1 MHYLPRA
8 RAVKLAVEGGRS
20 VRSPRSGQRGD
31 IDIEKEYPMIQL
43 DGKLERQY
51 LIDAMNAQD
60 SWRMWRIM
68 AEFVE
73 GFEALGEIP
82 PAVSIF
88 GSARTKPGDKY
99 YQLAERLA
107 GLLAER
113 GYAVVTGGGPGIME
127 AGNKGAAAKSGVS
140 VGLNIELPL
149 EQKANEYASTLIDF
163 RYFFTRK
170 VMFVKY
176 AVAFVILP
184 GGYGTLD
191 EMFESITLIQTHR
204 IKPFPLILV
213 GSEYWKG
220 LTDWLREVVAR
231 DGNIGHNDLDLFTII
246 DDPEEVARE
255 IDRRCPTCD
264 DFPAGGDDR
273 ESSDRPG
280 RRP

>member
-1 MHYLPRA
+1 MIQID
-8 RAVKLAVEGGRS
+8 GRS
-20 VRSPRSGQRGD
+20 
-31 IDIEKEYPMIQL
+31 
-43 DGKLERQY
+43 ERQY

-88 GSARTKPGDKY
+88 GSARTRPGDKY
-99 YQLAERLA
+99 YQLAEALA

-127 AGNKGAAAKSGVS
+127 AGNKGAAAKKGVS

-149 EQKANEYASTLIDF
+149 EQKANDFASTLINF

-220 LTDWLREVVAR
+220 LTDWLRLVVAHEEK
-231 DGNIGHNDLDLFTII
+231 ISHQDLDLFTII
-246 DDPEEVARE
+246 DDPDEVVRE
-255 IDRRCPTCD
+255 IERRCPICE
-264 DFPAGGDDR
+264 DFPDVDEEERERSNRPGKRPKAGGR
-273 ESSDRPG
+273 QGE
-280 RRP
+280 

>member
-1 MHYLPRA
+1 MIA
-8 RAVKLAVEGGRS
+8 
-20 VRSPRSGQRGD
+20 
-31 IDIEKEYPMIQL
+31 IDSRF
-43 DGKLERQY
+43 ERQY

-88 GSARTKPGDKY
+88 GSARTKPGDRY
-99 YQLAERLA
+99 YKIAERM
-107 GLLAER
+107 GELLAER
-113 GYAVVTGGGPGIME
+113 GYAVVTGGGPGTME
-127 AGNKGAAAKSGVS
+127 AGNKGASAKNGVS

-149 EQKANEYASTLIDF
+149 EQKANEFATTLIDF

-220 LTDWLREVVAR
+220 LTDWLRLVVAQE
-231 DGNIGHNDLDLFTII
+231 GKISHSDLDLFTII
-246 DDPEEVARE
+246 DDPDEVVRE
-255 IDRRCPTCD
+255 IERRCPIRED
-264 DFPAGGDDR
+264 LSEAGNDR
-273 ESSDRPG
+273 ESLNRPG
-280 RRP
+280 KRAKVGAPPVRPPKTARRSGTRKGRGASAPGKKSRK